1 MSNDG
6 RFIVF
11 APSAMS
17 SVSGMGSGPVYIYDS
32 KTKQVTT
39 LVEGSSHSSVSISGN
54 GRYIVFSSNSREL
67 VSNDTNGASDVF
79 VMENPY
85 YEVRSSGGSSSG
97 SLASSASSISSDTQI
112 EENKQKEIDP
122 SCMPGYLFSPTTG
135 KPCYTPSTPQ
145 TSNTDNQSNSQNTHR
160 ILKQGMQGNDVK
172 QLQIYLNTHNYP
184 LATTGTGS
192 LNHETT
198 YFGNLTKQAVIKF
211 QLANNLTPD
220 GIVGPF
226 TRGKMQ

>member
-1 MSNDG
+1 MTFTTSDCD
-6 RFIVF
+6 V
-11 APSAMS
+11 P
-17 SVSGMGSGPVYIYDS
+17 PTP
-32 KTKQVTT
+32 TKNR
-39 LVEGSSHSSVSISGN
+39 IK
-54 GRYIVFSSNSREL
+54 
-67 VSNDTNGASDVF
+67 
-79 VMENPY
+79 
-85 YEVRSSGGSSSG
+85 SSG
-97 SLASSASSISSDTQI
+97 SSASSLSTFYQEQYQRALAVGADTTPYQEALNNLNPSASSGQV
-112 EENKQKEIDP
+112 P
-122 SCMPGYLFSPTTG
+122 SANTG
-135 KPCYTPSTPQ
+135 Q
-145 TSNTDNQSNSQNTHR
+145 DHR
-160 ILKQGMQGNDVK
+160 TLKQGMQGDDVK